1 MFNENKKNNEE
12 VNKGKEKNKVDV
24 TEVTDDAD
32 DADDTEVTDDTKD
45 EADSSAAEDNSKQQ
59 TEKTFTQRQVNA
71 MMSKEKRQGRAAA
84 YAELGIDPKDKSL
97 LNIIKAI
104 TGSQNQ
110 NQNQQ
115 SSVDQK
121 KIEEAENRAMVAEA
135 KAEAMI
141 LGANSAYIDDIVSLA
156 LTKVTDDT
164 DIKTVIE
171 ELKTKYPVWFGDEE
185 SDGTKTKGKSDKK
198 TVGQRGT
205 GTSPKNNSGSK
216 TNNKEDGLGKRL
228 AANRQKQQKSSFWS

>member
-12 VNKGKEKNKVDV
+12 VKKEKEKNKIDV
-24 TEVTDDAD
+24 TEVTD
-32 DADDTEVTDDTKD
+32 DADDTEVTDDTED
-45 EADSSAAEDNSKQQ
+45 ETDSSAAEDNSKQQ
-59 TEKTFTQRQVNA
+59 TERTFTQKQVNA

-185 SDGTKTKGKSDKK
+185 SDDTKTKGKSDKK

-216 TNNKEDGLGKRL
+216 NNNKEDGLGKRL

>member
-12 VNKGKEKNKVDV
+12 VNKEKEKNKIDV
-24 TEVTDDAD
+24 TEVTD

-45 EADSSAAEDNSKQQ
+45 EADSSAAEDNSKRQ
-59 TEKTFTQRQVNA
+59 TERTFTQRQVNA

-84 YAELGIDPKDKSL
+84 YAELGIDPKDESL

-104 TGSQNQ
+104 TGSQNQNQ

-205 GTSPKNNSGSK
+205 GASPKNNSGSK

>member
-205 GTSPKNNSGSK
+205 GASPKNNSGSK

>member
-12 VNKGKEKNKVDV
+12 VTKEKEKNKIDV
-24 TEVTDDAD
+24 TEDTE
-32 DADDTEVTDDTKD
+32 DTEVTDDTEDTED

-59 TEKTFTQRQVNA
+59 TERTFTQRQVNA

-84 YAELGIDPKDKSL
+84 YAELGIDPKDESL

-110 NQNQQ
+110 NQNQNKQ

-205 GTSPKNNSGSK
+205 GASPKNNSGSK